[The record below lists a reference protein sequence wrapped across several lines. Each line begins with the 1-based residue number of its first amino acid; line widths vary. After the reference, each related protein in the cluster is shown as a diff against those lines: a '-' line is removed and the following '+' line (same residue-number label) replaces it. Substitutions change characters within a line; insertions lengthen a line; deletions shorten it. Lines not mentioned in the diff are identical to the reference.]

1 MRHNHSNVISL
12 IILLLLLA
20 VGIGYASLQ
29 GELNINGT
37 ATIGDNTWDIHFA
50 NIQVEDGSVSTDSSA
65 EIDSTDNTKINFG
78 VTLVKPGDFY
88 EFTVDIVNSGTID
101 GMIESFTS
109 TINNQPISN
118 LPTYLEY
125 SLTYSE
131 GEEIANNHLLEA
143 NRIEPIRVK
152 ISFKEDIDTNDL
164 PTSTNQFNFSIDL
177 NYIQSDSTAIP
188 IPNV

>member
-1 MRHNHSNVISL
+1 
-12 IILLLLLA
+12 
-20 VGIGYASLQ
+20 
-29 GELNINGT
+29 
-37 ATIGDNTWDIHFA
+37 
-50 NIQVEDGSVSTDSSA
+50 
-65 EIDSTDNTKINFG
+65 
-78 VTLVKPGDFY
+78 
-88 EFTVDIVNSGTID
+88 
-101 GMIESFTS
+101 MIESFTS